1 MERQIVRGSA
11 AAVTTMLT
19 ATQGTETA
27 GMWLVGSVYNVCTPH
42 RSLGKR
48 TSAQAAGL
56 TDHRWTMHELLTFP
70 VPGSDG
76 AGIIQRSGVSR
87 RKVIRQSP
95 SGVRAVSCTK
105 PC

>member
-1 MERQIVRGSA
+1 MRMKTRRQVRAVERQIVRGSA

-48 TSAQAAGL
+48 TPAQAAGL

-70 VPGSDG
+70 VPLP
-76 AGIIQRSGVSR
+76 VVKR
-87 RKVIRQSP
+87 RGRPPQWLRELP
-95 SGVRAVSCTK
+95 DAA
-105 PC
+105 